1 MGWGNPWWVW
11 VHISA
16 TVRCFEM
23 LPESPYGKG
32 VFNLT
37 APEWVT
43 QARFASALRRQ
54 LIRPAF
60 MPLPEFVVKL
70 VMAEFGEEVLW
81 NRQRVFAKK
90 LLNGG
95 STFNHGTLSG
105 AQRHLL

>member
-1 MGWGNPWWVW
+1 
-11 VHISA
+11 
-16 TVRCFEM
+16 
-23 LPESPYGKG
+23 
-32 VFNLT
+32 
-37 APEWVT
+37 
-43 QARFASALRRQ
+43 
-54 LIRPAF
+54 